1 MVNKSNGATT
11 VDKSKTDND
20 QAPAIS
26 APDTWLEDAAAWS
39 NEGAASTSTAA
50 PRFKV
55 AEPWGADSWAIPRE
69 FATGALFS
77 AQKRGRTFLINE
89 KINTNDNVVLHGT
102 GESLLQYDLDVF
114 ACIVH
119 QGRDG
124 DPISFRL
131 RDFIVDLRGAG
142 KGPRSGADQARPTD
156 SVGGASVVAALN
168 SIARLTD
175 FEIALTVKK
184 NGAVDYSY
192 VGRLVDT
199 STVVID
205 GISVAINDETARL
218 KGLSDL
224 VVSITLNPEMAVLFE
239 KRRRVYLNR
248 KTRSS
253 FSKSPLVLW
262 LYAFLRSHRNPFDLP
277 LEYFLEKCGS
287 ASKKAEFSR
296 MMTVARKRLRKGKVI
311 YSSKMVKGKL
321 HFQMQPTPPKPKSA
335 SKHVEPATQGA
346 AHEGEAPQPGQLH

>member
-1 MVNKSNGATT
+1 MVNKSNGATA
-11 VDKSKTDND
+11 VDKSKTEHD
-20 QAPAIS
+20 QTSAIC
-26 APDTWLEDAAAWS
+26 APDTWLQDAADWIDAD
-39 NEGAASTSTAA
+39 NAAKTAVA
-50 PRFKV
+50 ACFKV
-55 AEPWGADSWAIPRE
+55 AEPWGPDSWAIPRE

-77 AQKRGRTFLINE
+77 AQKRGRTFLVNE

-119 QGRDG
+119 QGRAG

-142 KGPRSGADQARPTD
+142 KGPRSGADQSRPTD
-156 SVGGASVVAALN
+156 SVGGASVVSALN
-168 SIARLTD
+168 SIARMAD
-175 FEIALTVKK
+175 FEIALTVNK
-184 NGAVDYSY
+184 NGDFDYSY
-192 VGRLVDT
+192 NGRLIDAA
-199 STVVID
+199 TVVIE
-205 GISVAINDETARL
+205 GVPVSINDETARL

-239 KRRRVYLNR
+239 KRRRVYLNP
-248 KTRSS
+248 KTRSG

-287 ASKKAEFSR
+287 ASKKAEFNR
-296 MMTVARKRLRKGKVI
+296 MMGIARKRLRKGKVI

-321 HFQMQPTPPKPKSA
+321 HFQMEPPTKKDTD
-335 SKHVEPATQGA
+335 KK
-346 AHEGEAPQPGQLH
+346 